1 MNRAPSL
8 WASSWIALAGVLVGG
23 AAWLLHHQR
32 TEAVAAWQ
40 AEQNGSAPPAAVD
53 DDPRRDWFRRSVLG
67 AAGTP
72 GDPGGIETR
81 GFPGV
86 SLEGADALDAEDAR
100 SVAVRAELG
109 RWSAGGELPM
119 EATRLAVEQADARA
133 WSTLIVEAQ
142 GSEAEAL
149 ASLQHLLAAP
159 GLDGGY
165 LTDPGRVVIE
175 SAGPGKLRFE
185 LRLRVWPIEAFVGS
199 TEAGS

>member
-1 MNRAPSL
+1 
-8 WASSWIALAGVLVGG
+8 
-23 AAWLLHHQR
+23 
-32 TEAVAAWQ
+32 
-40 AEQNGSAPPAAVD
+40 
-53 DDPRRDWFRRSVLG
+53 
-67 AAGTP
+67 
-72 GDPGGIETR
+72 
-81 GFPGV
+81 
-86 SLEGADALDAEDAR
+86 
-100 SVAVRAELG
+100 
-109 RWSAGGELPM
+109 M